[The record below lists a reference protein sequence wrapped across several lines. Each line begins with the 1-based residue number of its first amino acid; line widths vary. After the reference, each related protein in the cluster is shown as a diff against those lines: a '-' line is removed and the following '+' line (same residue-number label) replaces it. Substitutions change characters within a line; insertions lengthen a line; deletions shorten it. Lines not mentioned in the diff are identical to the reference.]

1 MGDEHLWWVPDC
13 SGGNISRGVVEKP
26 MLVMGIDADR
36 VDGMLLWTKTL
47 ASAG

>member
-1 MGDEHLWWVPDC
+1 MGDDHLWRVPDC
-13 SGGNISRGVVEKP
+13 SIGNISRGVVEKP

>member
-1 MGDEHLWWVPDC
+1 MAIP
-13 SGGNISRGVVEKP
+13 GGNISRGVVEKP

>member
-1 MGDEHLWWVPDC
+1 MAGARPFSWEH
-13 SGGNISRGVVEKP
+13 SRGVVLEEI
-26 MLVMGIDADR
+26 LVMGIDADR